1 MTASLSLT
9 SQTAEGTAMANGQT
23 LKTCK
28 NDDLAKTL
36 CSDNDEEL
44 DESVMVDLQSVSE
57 QLQRVPTVYVC
68 CVLILMLQVTFFQIS
83 LVAFAFSGRSE
94 LLT

>member
-44 DESVMVDLQSVSE
+44 DESVTVDLQSVSE

-68 CVLILMLQVTFFQIS
+68 CVLMLQVTFFQIS